1 MSQSR
6 KARFT
11 AVLFCILLT
20 LGAVAQTCSLFF
32 CYPQRVTVLQG
43 SDILLRD
50 ETPFWIHSQ
59 LDEQSVRAV
68 SATTDAEYQVVLS
81 VFGLVPLRRVEVDV
95 LSDLELVPCGNTV
108 GIKLFADGVMVVG
121 RSPISGQNPAAA
133 IRDGD
138 VIVEVDGVRIADL
151 NSLSHR
157 IEGSEGQPM
166 VFTCRR
172 DKTTFQ
178 TTVTPVWSAEEE
190 RFCIGLWVR
199 DSTAGIGTLTYYDP
213 ESLAFGALGHPITDA
228 DTGENLPV
236 GQGEIL
242 NSRVIDVEKGKR
254 GAPGELKG
262 IFTTG
267 KLSGEV
273 FSNTDVGVFGALVSA
288 QGLPHTAL
296 KPAGRSEVHS
306 GTATLLCNTSGE
318 QVEEFAIEIERVMPQ
333 SRTDSKSMVIRITDP
348 RLLNKTGGIVQGMS
362 GSPIIQDGKL
372 IGAVTHVFVND
383 PTRGYGVFIENML
396 SEAEKVK

>member
-1 MSQSR
+1 MSRSR
-6 KARFT
+6 KIRFT
-11 AVLFCILLT
+11 AVLFCILFL
-20 LGAVAQTCSLFF
+20 LGAGTQTCSLFF
-32 CYPQRVTVLQG
+32 SYPERVTVLQG

-50 ETPFWIHSQ
+50 ETPFWIHSR
-59 LDEQSVRAV
+59 LDESSVRAV
-68 SATTDAEYQVVLS
+68 SASADGEYQVVLS

-121 RSPISGQNPAAA
+121 SSPVGGQTPAAA
-133 IRDGD
+133 IREGD
-138 VIVEVDGVRIADL
+138 VIVEVDGARIADL
-151 NSLSHR
+151 DSLSSR
-157 IEGSEGQPM
+157 IEASEGRSM

-172 DKTTFQ
+172 EKTTFR

-190 RFCIGLWVR
+190 RFCVGLWVR

-213 ESLAFGALGHPITDA
+213 KSLSFGALGHPITDM
-228 DTGENLPV
+228 DTGKNLPV

-242 NSRVIDVEKGKR
+242 NSRVIGVEKGKR

-273 FSNTDVGVFGALVSA
+273 FSNTDVGVFGALVNA
-288 QGLPHTAL
+288 QGLPHTAYL
-296 KPAGRSEVHS
+296 PAGRSEVHT
-306 GTATLLCNTSGE
+306 GAATVLCNTQGE
-318 QVEEFAIEIERVMPQ
+318 GVEEFAIEVERVIPQ

-348 RLLNKTGGIVQGMS
+348 RLLEKTGGIVQGMS
-362 GSPIIQDGKL
+362 GSPIIQNEKL

-396 SEAEKVK
+396 NEMK